1 VRSDEMGNVCCKGQ
15 SPSHPIPIDEAPLD
29 KALNPMPGGG
39 GITPVDPPPQEAG
52 SVPLRNNHT
61 AAKVGGALAAGAA
74 MSGVVAVTA
83 SVVSNARGV
92 TEVSALAGAALLDLG
107 RSIPFVAPVA
117 YAIGTVVSLAETAA
131 DLKEDSR
138 KFAKVI
144 LDVESALLAVGE
156 GLREH
161 RKNIEHIA
169 EVLDEASTHL
179 QRLQNKGWLSSI
191 AWADH
196 DKNNFGRMRDEL
208 SSCVGALNLAVTLDL
223 ANLHHS
229 QFSQSAKLDALLGE
243 RPVHRF

>member
-1 VRSDEMGNVCCKGQ
+1 
-15 SPSHPIPIDEAPLD
+15 
-29 KALNPMPGGG
+29 
-39 GITPVDPPPQEAG
+39 
-52 SVPLRNNHT
+52 
-61 AAKVGGALAAGAA
+61 VGGALAAGAA

-223 ANLHHS
+223 ANLQHS
-229 QFSQSAKLDALLGE
+229 QFSQSAKLDALLG
-243 RPVHRF
+243 